1 MHSIPSYFTFQRVI
15 LSLLLLPACVLIT
28 NPIFVVTVDS
38 LRILSNPHLFETAY
52 DCCCNLGWLYHFVA
66 CKLGFVHIKKEK
78 KKRKEKSFV
87 IWGATVE
94 SNMSS
99 WKLVFNSFVKIQV
112 LWVLE
117 NLYLILLWRFKF

>member
-1 MHSIPSYFTFQRVI
+1 MHSIPSFFTFQRVI

-52 DCCCNLGWLYHFVA
+52 DCCCNLDWLYHFVA

-78 KKRKEKSFV
+78 KKRKEKKKALLFEVQLLKV
-87 IWGATVE
+87 I
-94 SNMSS
+94 
-99 WKLVFNSFVKIQV
+99 
-112 LWVLE
+112 
-117 NLYLILLWRFKF
+117 